1 MLFDPLQKDVDEAM
15 STTGES
21 DVLLGRNWLR
31 IDMTRIKFW
40 KGKNKKCVPVIYQSP
55 KWYPLVYDMNEEVQG
70 KILLSYMLYREEYS
84 PQVEDMMPRD
94 LVPNGM
100 RIKLALRTVGL
111 RNYSFKGADDSSE
124 YFYQMRVSGKI
135 TEPFVDPQAEVR
147 DIVKITEPF
156 VDPRVEVRDIDSD
169 DPEERAFLGGQ
180 DNGDDDLYIKYNKS
194 VVSKAAAKEP
204 VAKKKTQKIPA
215 PTDKPEEIAK
225 EKQKDEKIIYVSHS
239 RTITEA
245 QKAKNNAEEKNTKVY
260 KALVDMRYIN
270 SVKEENK
277 YIKLGG
283 FNSNATLEFEVD
295 VPYNRALCP
304 VLEFYLWNRG
314 FDEKGKKVTKPF
326 LVGMSSIPLKKQLSF
341 VYHTTEDDAY
351 VKMWKKYL

>member
-1 MLFDPLQKDVDEAM
+1 MLLDPLQKVVDEAM

-40 KGKNKKCVPVIYQSP
+40 KGKDKKCVPVIYQSP

-111 RNYSFKGADDSSE
+111 RNCSFAVADDKMK

-135 TEPFVDPQAEVR
+135 TEPFVKAATALESKGGRADITSVAGGTIPEASQEAEEDGEDPMESIDPQAEVG
-147 DIVKITEPF
+147 DLNAN
-156 VDPRVEVRDIDSD
+156 DA
-169 DPEERAFLGGQ
+169 EEREVLIGQ
-180 DNGDDDLYIKYNKS
+180 DNGDNYSPIKDKKS
-194 VVSKAAAKEP
+194 MVSKASTKEP
-204 VAKKKTQKIPA
+204 VANQKGQKIPTL
-215 PTDKPEEIAK
+215 TDKSVVTPEV
-225 EKQKDEKIIYVSHS
+225 KQKDEKIIYVSHS

-245 QKAKNNAEEKNTKVY
+245 QKAKNNAGEKNTKVY
-260 KALVDMRYIN
+260 KALVDMRFLN
-270 SVKEENK
+270 GPKEENK
-277 YIKLGG
+277 FLDLGG

-314 FDEKGKKVTKPF
+314 
-326 LVGMSSIPLKKQLSF
+326 
-341 VYHTTEDDAY
+341 
-351 VKMWKKYL
+351 